1 MTACGAGPTLKT
13 MRLIVTAV
21 FVATL
26 AGAPVADAADSP
38 IGTYQKKVEG
48 GQPAMTMKIEEWAPG
63 KAKLTY
69 HIKDPPIV
77 LTVLSALDGT
87 EAPVLMNGKPSG
99 ETMAIK
105 LIDKLHSS
113 TVVKMDG
120 KPFGTS
126 KGTFSPDFKTLTV
139 ENDFSTSAGGN
150 KPGKSTEIWVRK

>member
-1 MTACGAGPTLKT
+1 M
-13 MRLIVTAV
+13 MRLAAMRRFGLAV
-21 FVATL
+21 FAALV
-26 AGAPVADAADSP
+26 AGAALAQAADSP
-38 IGTYQKKVEG
+38 IGTYVKKEAPG
-48 GQPAMTMKIEEWAPG
+48 KPGMTMKIEQWEPG

-87 EAPVLMNGKPSG
+87 EAPVLMNGRPSG

-105 LIDKLHSS
+105 LVDKLHSS

-139 ENDFSTSAGGN
+139 ENDFSTAMGSNPA
-150 KPGKSTEIWVRK
+150 GKSTETWVRK

>member
-1 MTACGAGPTLKT
+1 MKRWA
-13 MRLIVTAV
+13 VTRFLGWAV
-21 FVATL
+21 FAAL
-26 AGAPVADAADSP
+26 ALAASGADAADSP
-38 IGTYQKKVEG
+38 IGTYIK
-48 GQPAMTMKIEEWAPG
+48 QPEPGKPGKPGMTMKIEQWEPG

-87 EAPVLMNGKPSG
+87 EAPVLMNGRPSG

-105 LIDKLHSS
+105 LVDKLHSS

-139 ENDFSTSAGGN
+139 ENDFSTAMGSRPG
-150 KPGKSTEIWVRK
+150 GKSTEIWVRK